1 VAEITTARWSTGVLL
16 AGLLVSAVPACAS
29 QTTSSASVSA
39 AENGYGS
46 QSTVMFHALLRAGAC
61 GQEGSRL
68 SIQAS
73 TRAGVAFTNYTPAGG
88 LVVGVRDQAD
98 VSQVEQWLRS
108 QPAVLSVEQVPR
120 PSGPPASAAK
130 AVPAC

>member
-1 VAEITTARWSTGVLL
+1 MVGTTARWASGALL

-29 QTTSSASVSA
+29 QTTLSASVSA

-46 QSTVMFHALLRAGAC
+46 QSTVMLHAVLRVGTC
-61 GQEGSRL
+61 GEEGSQL
-68 SIQAS
+68 SIRAS

-88 LVVGVRDQAD
+88 LVVGVRDKAS

-108 QPAVLSVEQVPR
+108 QPAVLSVERVPP
-120 PSGPPASAAK
+120 PSGPPASTPK
-130 AVPAC
+130 TVPTC

>member
-1 VAEITTARWSTGVLL
+1 MVEVTARWACGVLL

-29 QTTSSASVSA
+29 QTTMSASVSA

-46 QSTVMFHALLRAGAC
+46 QSSVMLHAVLRAGTC
-61 GQEGSRL
+61 GEEGSQL

-88 LVVGVRDQAD
+88 LVVGVRDKAD

-108 QPAVLSVEQVPR
+108 QPAVLSVEQVPL
-120 PSGPPASAAK
+120 PAGPPASTPKTA
-130 AVPAC
+130 PTC

>member
-1 VAEITTARWSTGVLL
+1 MVEITARWVSRVLL

-46 QSTVMFHALLRAGAC
+46 QSSVMLHAVLRAGTC
-61 GQEGSRL
+61 GEEGSQL

-88 LVVGVRDQAD
+88 LVVGVRDKAD

-108 QPAVLSVEQVPR
+108 QPAVLSVEQVPL
-120 PSGPPASAAK
+120 PAGSPANTPK
-130 AVPAC
+130 TVPTC

>member
-1 VAEITTARWSTGVLL
+1 MVGTTARWASGALL

-46 QSTVMFHALLRAGAC
+46 QSTVMLHAVLRVGTC
-61 GQEGSRL
+61 GDEGSQL

-73 TRAGVAFTNYTPAGG
+73 NRAGVAFTDYTPAGG
-88 LVVGVRDQAD
+88 VLVGVTDKAD

-108 QPAVLSVEQVPR
+108 QPAVLSVEQVPL
-120 PSGPPASAAK
+120 PSGPGASAPK
-130 AVPAC
+130 TVPAC

>member
-1 VAEITTARWSTGVLL
+1 MVEVTARWASGALL

-46 QSTVMFHALLRAGAC
+46 QSTVMLHAVLRAGTC
-61 GQEGSRL
+61 GEQGSQL

-73 TRAGVAFTNYTPAGG
+73 TRAGVAFTDYTPAGG
-88 LVVGVRDQAD
+88 LVIGVRDKAD

-108 QPAVLSVEQVPR
+108 QPAVLSVEQVPL
-120 PSGPPASAAK
+120 PAGSPANTPK
-130 AVPAC
+130 TVPTC

>member
-1 VAEITTARWSTGVLL
+1 MVEVTARWASGALL

-29 QTTSSASVSA
+29 QTTMSASVSA

-46 QSTVMFHALLRAGAC
+46 QSSVMLHAVLRAGTC
-61 GQEGSRL
+61 GEEGSQL

-73 TRAGVAFTNYTPAGG
+73 TRAGVAFTDYTPAGG
-88 LVVGVRDQAD
+88 LVIGVRDKAD

-108 QPAVLSVEQVPR
+108 QPAVLSVEQVPL
-120 PSGPPASAAK
+120 PSGPPASTPKTA
-130 AVPAC
+130 PTC

>member
-1 VAEITTARWSTGVLL
+1 ML

-29 QTTSSASVSA
+29 QATSSASVSA

-46 QSTVMFHALLRAGAC
+46 QSSVMLHAVLRAGTC
-61 GQEGSRL
+61 GEEGSQL

-88 LVVGVRDQAD
+88 LVVGVRDKAD
-98 VSQVEQWLRS
+98 VRQVEQWLRS
-108 QPAVLSVEQVPR
+108 QPAVLSVEQVPL
-120 PSGPPASAAK
+120 PAGPPASTPKTA
-130 AVPAC
+130 PTC